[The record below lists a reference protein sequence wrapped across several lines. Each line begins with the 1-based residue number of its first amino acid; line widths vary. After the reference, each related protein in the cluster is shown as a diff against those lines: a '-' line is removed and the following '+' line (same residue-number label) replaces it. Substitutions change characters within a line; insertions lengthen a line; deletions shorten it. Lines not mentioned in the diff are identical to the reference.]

1 LIGTAAIYAL
11 LWIGGVF
18 SSAVWGK
25 APDSAAWAAPVF
37 MYLAALLVLHTADW
51 KNRVVLILVGG
62 YGFAA
67 EVLGE
72 STGFPFGHYN
82 YTSVLGFSLFDVP
95 LALISAWILI
105 SAFVAGLLLM
115 MGLPR
120 RWWILAGPLMMV
132 GVDMLLEPVATGP
145 MNAWTWHS
153 AGSYYGVP
161 LTNFA
166 GWFAISLPIFG
177 LLAMLDYNSLRATV
191 PAASVIAFFITL
203 AIVHMLVGALLVYA
217 TTMVAALM
225 IRRIVQRRMT
235 EREPMLHP
243 SAQAKRS

>member
-1 LIGTAAIYAL
+1 MAIYAM
-11 LWIGGVF
+11 LWLGGVF

-25 APDSAAWAAPVF
+25 APDGAAWAAPVF
-37 MYLAALLVLHTADW
+37 MYLAALLVLWSADW
-51 KNRVVLILVGG
+51 KNRVLLMLVGG

-72 STGFPFGHYN
+72 STGFPFGHYD
-82 YTSVLGFSLFDVP
+82 YTSVLGRALFDVP
-95 LALISAWILI
+95 LALISAWILV
-105 SAFVAGLLLM
+105 SAFVAGALMM

-132 GVDMLLEPVATGP
+132 AVDMLLEPVATGP

-153 AGSYYGVP
+153 TGGYYGVP

-166 GWFAISLPIFG
+166 GWFAVSLPIFG
-177 LLAMLDYNSLRATV
+177 LMAGLDYNGLRATA
-191 PAASVIAFFITL
+191 PAASVIAFFIAL
-203 AIVHMLVGALLVYA
+203 ALVHMLLGALFAAA
-217 TTMVAALM
+217 TTVVVALM
-225 IRRIVQRRMT
+225 IRRIVLGRMT
-235 EREPMLHP
+235 GREPMRHA